1 MPAGVS
7 TRIEKY
13 IRKITYP
20 SGYVTYRVEFSGK
33 VPFFEMT
40 TSLEKARKL
49 KADHIAAHP
58 EAIPMDPEAQRLRS
72 IERSSTTKVPG
83 TRFIEEYKTR
93 PGTYSV
99 RISRAKKYGK
109 GDINL
114 NKTVTGLAA
123 AKKAEKSM
131 IAEIEKLTG
140 RGIDV
145 LGSKPINPDY
155 IKALA
160 DVKTQMKKYNKLGYY
175 PKDILVKISDKY
187 NFPYVKAEGANRQ
200 LTVLVDKAGLIDRN
214 KLQELSPKY
223 FKAIEAYKNYKGDKT
238 KVGVKKAILDKAG
251 LPAKASEIGIFRGV
265 LNRLGL
271 HVKEVVKLPETTTTQ
286 REILKRLGKA
296 SALNIE
302 TYLSGG
308 KLGPLE
314 ITGKRGSLL
323 SKMHLAEK
331 SGLITAGEMGFGSSK
346 LNTMLGSNF
355 RGTPGPEKHR
365 VALNKHISDIIR
377 KYKGKPDALYL
388 IGKGP
393 DSFDQRKFKS
403 ALQKVFGKTQGKV
416 PLAKYLDQI
425 VNAEVQLMGYATD
438 GLITTRRIDP
448 ITLERMVPPANLSG
462 TRTFTPVGEVKD
474 LTTLK
479 ELGLEKQQA
488 GPKRV
493 TPALKDFNVSANLA
507 FQDAKINIAEFKNR
521 INPYQMKAVVRSIDK
536 MLGEGLQNQAY
547 ENISNLSKQCRLLR
561 AKGGRVDFA
570 QGGPCIA
577 AKRAIQNLDNGEFIK
592 IGSKIEEG
600 ATGVL
605 GKIKNVSGRFLSLLG
620 RGGVKAAPLAGFALA
635 GAAIEPAMKLV
646 KQFRSDDPTTYLT
659 DENQQK
665 GMLIATI
672 EGETPKVDEE
682 ILKWQYPG
690 LGAATLAGAVP
701 GAKTAFQE
709 RRGVGPRGPL
719 PGGVG
724 KTRAALGIKGVLG
737 KALGASFS
745 PLAAAATLPIGIAA
759 QRKAGTEWGDIATDP
774 GHWMAPAFASSGY
787 EMASRGIKNPM
798 LLKALRL
805 GIKPS
810 TLRMISSKFGWPGL
824 AVTGA
829 MWGYDKWKNRSIN
842 DED

>member
-1 MPAGVS
+1 MARGVKTS
-7 TRIEKY
+7 VETFIT
-13 IRKITYP
+13 KITYP
-20 SGYVTYRVEFSGK
+20 ATGTVRYIVSFEGK
-33 VPFFEMT
+33 VPFRSPPL
-40 TSLEKARKL
+40 TSLAEARKL

-58 EAIPMDPEAQRLRS
+58 EVLPMDPEAKRLRS
-72 IERSSTTKVPG
+72 IERAKSTKVPG
-83 TRFIEEYKTR
+83 TKFISEYETR
-93 PGTYSV
+93 PGTYNI
-99 RISRAKKYGK
+99 RIGRAKKF
-109 GDINL
+109 GDPTKAWL
-114 NKTVTGLAA
+114 TDTVVGLTA
-123 AKKAEKSM
+123 AKNREKEL
-131 IAEIEKLTG
+131 IAEMEKLTG

-145 LGSKPINPDY
+145 LEPKPVNPNY
-155 IKALA
+155 AKALA
-160 DVKTQMKKYNKLGYY
+160 DVKTEMKKYNKLGYY

-187 NFPYVKAEGANRQ
+187 KFPYTKAEGANRQ
-200 LTVLVDKAGLIDRN
+200 LSVLVDRAGLIDRN

-223 FKAIEAYKNYKGDKT
+223 FEAVEAYKNYKGDKT

-251 LPAKASEIGIFRGV
+251 LPAKASEIGVFRGV

-271 HVKEVVKLPETTTTQ
+271 HVKEVVKLPETTTKQ
-286 REILKRLGKA
+286 REIIKRLGKA

-314 ITGKRGSLL
+314 ITGKKGSLL

-331 SGLITAGEMGFGSSK
+331 SGLITAGEMGFGSSQ

-355 RGTPGPEKHR
+355 KGTLGPEKHR
-365 VALNKHISDIIR
+365 TALNKHISDVIR
-377 KYKGKPDALYL
+377 KYKGKPNAMYV

-488 GPKRV
+488 GPKQV
-493 TPALKDFNVSANLA
+493 TPRLRDFNVSANLA
-507 FQDAKINIAEFKNR
+507 FQDAKINIAEFKNK

-570 QGGPCIA
+570 QGGPCVA

-605 GKIKNVSGRFLSLLG
+605 GKIKNVSGRFLGMLG
-620 RGGVKAAPLAGFALA
+620 RGGVRAAPYAALAAA
-635 GAAIEPAMKLV
+635 GAAIEPLV
-646 KQFRSDDPTTYLT
+646 KQFRIDDPTTYLT
-659 DENQQK
+659 NEGQMK
-665 GMLIATI
+665 GMLLATI

-682 ILKWQYPG
+682 ILKWQLPG
-690 LGAATLAGAVP
+690 TVAGAATAVP
-701 GAKTAFQE
+701 GSKALYKARTS
-709 RRGVGPRGPL
+709 GI
-719 PGGVG
+719 G
-724 KTRAALGIKGVLG
+724 KAAMGAPRAALGPLG
-737 KALGASFS
+737 KVLAGTFS
-745 PLAAAATLPIGIAA
+745 PLAVAATLPLKIAA
-759 QRKAGTEWGDIATDP
+759 QRSGGTDYGDIATDP
-774 GHWMAPAFASSGY
+774 TNWMGPAFAASGA
-787 EMASRGIKNPM
+787 EWATRGMKNNPR
-798 LLKALRL
+798 LANAIRL
-805 GIKPS
+805 GFSPR
-810 TLRMISSKFGWPGL
+810 TLQVFARRFGIPGL
-824 AVTGA
+824 AVSAG
-829 MWGYDKWKNRSIN
+829 MWGYDKWKNRSVN